1 MISKRAEKQGLGII
15 SQKDMAIT
23 QFAFVGIQLSSP
35 EKLGIIASRNDL
47 ENFCHDWRV
56 RGAMLG
62 IEDRFNICGAT
73 LDETLSR
80 IDAIKFDFVLPAL
93 IKIDPKVENYLR
105 IAVEGMK
112 GFEPWLD
119 VDTQIFTAKRLA
131 GVPTYGFFKQE
142 ANSSNVNRA
151 FDKLS
156 FYSRFRI
163 STDVIIFDFLSKV
176 LLFRICFNIFRILF
190 SVFDYFPVFAIWKFG
205 RKYANVKVL
214 NTKPREK

>member
-35 EKLGIIASRNDL
+35 EKLGIKASRDDL

-73 LDETLSR
+73 LEETLSR
-80 IDAIKFDFVLPAL
+80 IDAIKLDFVLPAL
-93 IKIDPKVENYLR
+93 EKIEPKVENYLR

-119 VDTQIFTAKRLA
+119 VDAQIFTAKRLA
-131 GVPTYGFFKQE
+131 GVPTFGYFQQE
-142 ANSSNVNRA
+142 ANASNVNRA
-151 FDKLS
+151 YDKLS

-163 STDVIIFDFLSKV
+163 TTDVIIFEFLSKF
-176 LLFRICFNIFRILF
+176 LLFRICCNIFRFLF
-190 SVFDYFPVFAIWKFG
+190 FVFDYFPVFAIWKFG
-205 RKYANVKVL
+205 RKYAYVEILKA
-214 NTKPREK
+214 KPREK